1 MATNGNI
8 KSVFDWTKELTGK
21 KRPWDSFSSGEH
33 SVFNAYMVHK
43 VLSMDPSNITI
54 VNEIQQFPP
63 QNFKEIYSI
72 YREYIPKSNKW
83 NKYIKSKTK
92 QPNKDLTLHIADHFK
107 CSIKEAK
114 ENITLLGSSKINT
127 ILENRG
133 LDKKEIKKLLK

>member
-1 MATNGNI
+1 M

-21 KRPWDSFSSGEH
+21 KSHPSTFTEKDWGVWNSF
-33 SVFNAYMVHK
+33 MVHK
-43 VLSMDPSNITI
+43 VLSMDPNNVTI
-54 VNEIQQFPP
+54 VNEIQQLPP
-63 QNFKEIYSI
+63 QNSKEIYSI

-114 ENITLLGSSKINT
+114 ENIVLLDPSKIDI
-127 ILENRG
+127 ILESRG
-133 LDKKEIKKLLK
+133 LDKKEIKKLKK